1 MKKQDEKEKRS
12 PYRRNSQQHCSG
24 CILPERHSKNS
35 HDTHGTALCNLVFNL
50 ERERSKCLIVKEL
63 NLLPNGFHVFQPQHV
78 LLSSTAHATF
88 IGTVVLCHLMFSFL
102 PPHWAWPLGA
112 TAHLPFLKGMA
123 GEAAGIPQGE
133 ASRDPK
139 ALEERSAGARTE
151 VGGKKT
157 SNNVQVFPR
166 FEIKFQGIGGSCLFQ
181 PCKQSSGS
189 PNPAR
194 LADKEGSISNDL
206 QKCCV
211 VEMRRQCSV
220 SPKRRR

>member
-24 CILPERHSKNS
+24 CILPDRHSKNS

-50 ERERSKCLIVKEL
+50 EHELSKCLIVKEL

-123 GEAAGIPQGE
+123 GEA
-133 ASRDPK
+133 SRDPK

-157 SNNVQVFPR
+157 SNNVQGISSLRDKVSGDWWIMSIPALQTILWVAESSPFSG
-166 FEIKFQGIGGSCLFQ
+166 QGG
-181 PCKQSSGS
+181 
-189 PNPAR
+189 
-194 LADKEGSISNDL
+194 
-206 QKCCV
+206 
-211 VEMRRQCSV
+211 
-220 SPKRRR
+220 